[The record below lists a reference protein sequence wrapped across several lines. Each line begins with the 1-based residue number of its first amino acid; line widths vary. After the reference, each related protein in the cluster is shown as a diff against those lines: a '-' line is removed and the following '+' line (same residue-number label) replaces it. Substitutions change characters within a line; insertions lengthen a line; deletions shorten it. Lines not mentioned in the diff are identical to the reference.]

1 MGVLGNGGQWA
12 MGKLRHSEQR
22 EPWGGGEMGWWA
34 VGAVGRWGNRG
45 TGGGPEGVLLQLLSP
60 PPLFLPQVDPCVANT
75 TTPTP
80 TSSSGGPVQ

>member
-22 EPWGGGEMGWWA
+22 EPWSGGEMGWGQWGG
-34 VGAVGRWGNRG
+34 GATEAR
-45 TGGGPEGVLLQLLSP
+45 GGGPEGVLLRLLSP

-75 TTPTP
+75 TPTTPTP